1 MTEAKKE
8 LVVIGGGPG
17 GYVAA
22 LKAAQLGAKVAL
34 VEKENLGG
42 TCLNWGCIPT
52 KVLTKTAELL
62 HHIKQADSMGI
73 TVSAPELNLK
83 AVQTRKEEVIETLKG
98 GVGELLAARGVE
110 YIEGEASLE
119 KKGQVKIT
127 TAEGKTLIKETGKI
141 IIATGS
147 SPMELPGME
156 CDGKLILDSRD
167 ALEIDTVP
175 KSVLIVGGGVIGL
188 EFAGIYAAFGA
199 KVTLVEM
206 LPDLLPFI
214 DTDVVTAL
222 NQELSAMNITIHTST
237 KVSKLEKAKS
247 KVKVYLET
255 PEGDQQLE
263 AAKVLIAAGRRAN
276 TEIGEKL
283 GLVKDGV
290 IAVNEQLETKIKGIY
305 AIGDAIGGYQL
316 AHAAYAEA
324 HVAAENAMGAA
335 KSVSYKAVPQAIFTY
350 PEVSGV
356 GLTEQEAR
364 KKHETVKI
372 GLYPFAANGKAMAAN
387 ETKGFVKLIATEPH
401 DEIVGAFMIGPTA
414 TELIHEITLAINL
427 EATLEEIAE
436 TIHAHP
442 TLSEV
447 TYEAAL
453 TGLS

>member
-8 LVVIGGGPG
+8 ILVIGGGPG

-83 AVQTRKEEVIETLKG
+83 KVQTRKEEVIETLKG

-222 NQELSAMNITIHTST
+222 KQELSAMNITIHTST

-255 PEGDQQLE
+255 PVGEQQLE

-387 ETKGFVKLIATEPH
+387 ETKGFVKLIATGPH
-401 DEIVGAFMIGPTA
+401 DEIVGAFMVGPAA

>member
-1 MTEAKKE
+1 MTESKVG

-62 HHIKQADSMGI
+62 HHIKQADIMGI
-73 TVSAPELNLK
+73 TVSDPKLNLET
-83 AVQTRKEEVIETLKG
+83 VQTRKEEVIEALKG

-119 KKGQVKIT
+119 KHGQVKIA
-127 TAEGKTLIKETGKI
+127 TADGKTVTKETEKI

-147 SPMELPGME
+147 RPIELPGME
-156 CDGKLILDSRD
+156 CDGKLVLDSRD
-167 ALEIDTVP
+167 ALQIDTVP

-188 EFAGIYAAFGA
+188 EFAGIYAAFGT
-199 KVTLVEM
+199 KVILVEM

-214 DTDVVTAL
+214 DSDIVAAL
-222 NQELSAMNITIHTST
+222 KQELSEMGVDIHIST
-237 KVSKLEKAKS
+237 KVTKLEKEKN
-247 KVKVYLET
+247 KVKVHLET
-255 PEGDQQLE
+255 PEGDQQVDVN
-263 AAKVLIAAGRRAN
+263 KVLIAAGRRAN
-276 TEIGEKL
+276 AEIGEKL

-290 IAVNEQLETKIKGIY
+290 IEINDHLETKVKGIY
-305 AIGDAIGGYQL
+305 AVGDAIGGYQL

-335 KSVSYKAVPQAIFTY
+335 KNVSYKAVPQAIFTY

-364 KKHETVKI
+364 EKHETVKI
-372 GLYPFAANGKAMAAN
+372 GLYPFAANGKAMAAG
-387 ETKGFVKLIATEPH
+387 ETKGFIKLIATEPH
-401 DEIVGAFMIGPTA
+401 NEIVGAFVIGPSA
-414 TELIHEITLAINL
+414 TELIHEITLAMNL
-427 EATLEEIAE
+427 EATLEEVAE

-453 TGLS
+453 TVLG